1 MKVTRTLFDMFGIC
15 GINVNN
21 VDKGVGNSKYLLGYN
36 PWAG

>member
-1 MKVTRTLFDMFGIC
+1 MLRARFNMFVCIC

-36 PWAG
+36 PGAG